1 METPMSQTPT
11 GLATELLSISAMNSF
26 AKHNDANRGQMFT
39 SHISQHLVIKDLQE
53 KIIQSG
59 MEHEFA
65 KHTFSIKMP
74 ADGRIIKL
82 IQRYPQGIDKDS
94 LPFNPETLVIYEKEE
109 TKEIDCFS
117 IPYHA
122 SFHQFFGYEYQLKEA
137 SKQIKPGAYIAKDT
151 VFSDT
156 PGVSDNGIYMYGTNL
171 NTAFMSIPSVSE
183 DGVMI
188 SEAAIDRLS
197 FKIYESRTVSFGSTM
212 FPLNIYGTLKEYR
225 PFPEI
230 GSYLKNVRNDG
241 ILMMLRNYQNE
252 FSPVDLSVFDVQ
264 EPDFMFDKGVFVRGP
279 HGRVVDIEVI
289 KNHDPRTQLPE
300 EMCGYIDKYHRAL
313 MRYYQDILQT
323 ERELRLEA
331 KRKYGENFLKLSPKF
346 HNLVVKAMA
355 LTNHPIPKESKVLN
369 LQYRRAPLD
378 EYMINFTIEYDVR
391 PNLGFKLTDES
402 GGQNRPHLYSN
413 V

>member
-1 METPMSQTPT
+1 MTQPCELHS
-11 GLATELLSISAMNSF
+11 ELLSISALNSF
-26 AKHNDANRGQMFT
+26 AKHNNANRSQMFT
-39 SHISQHLVIKDLQE
+39 SHISQHLVINDLQE

-59 MEHEFA
+59 VEHEFA

-74 ADGRIIKL
+74 DDGRIIKL

-109 TKEIDCFS
+109 TKEIDCFN

-137 SKQIKPGAYIAKDT
+137 AKQIKPGAYIAKNT

-156 PGVSDNGIYMYGTNL
+156 PAVSENDIYMYGTNL

-188 SEAAIDRLS
+188 SEAVLDRLS
-197 FKIYESRTVSFGSTM
+197 FKIYETRSVSFGSNT

-230 GSYLKNVRNDG
+230 GSYLKQVREDG
-241 ILMMLRNYQNE
+241 ILMMLRSYNND
-252 FSPVDLSVFDVQ
+252 FSPVNLSVYDVQ
-264 EPDFMFDKGVFVRGP
+264 EPDFMFDKGVYVRGAE
-279 HGRVVDIEVI
+279 GRVVDIEVI

-313 MRYYQDILQT
+313 MKYYLEILQT
-323 ERELRLEA
+323 EKELRIEA
-331 KRKYGENFLKLSPKF
+331 KRKYGENHLKLSPRF
-346 HNLVVKAMA
+346 HSLVVKAMS
-355 LTNHPIPKESKVLN
+355 LTNHPLPKETKVLN

-378 EYMINFTIEYDVR
+378 EYMINFTVEYVVR
-391 PNLGFKLTDES
+391 PNLGFKITDQS
-402 GGQNRPHLYSN
+402 G
-413 V
+413 